1 MQWSHNISD
10 FIRWVD
16 KKWISQTFLFSLS
29 TCLKSTKHNL
39 ELQTMTSFYAGGLS
53 QWKFAVRGTPK
64 FFHQI
69 QNLTITS

>member
-1 MQWSHNISD
+1 MTTTLSIKVAL
-10 FIRWVD
+10 I
-16 KKWISQTFLFSLS
+16 KFLSAY
-29 TCLKSTKHNL
+29 L